1 MAVVRVGALAR
12 RAGSAEERHLA
23 WIRLERHPAPRTVL
37 RAVEQ
42 PVVVRRLAL
51 VVRIAARLPVS
62 LVVAEGPFKPQEDA
76 VAERAVEVV
85 ALDPEQLRDGDK
97 L

>member
-1 MAVVRVGALAR
+1 
-12 RAGSAEERHLA
+12 
-23 WIRLERHPAPRTVL
+23 VL

-62 LVVAEGPFKPQEDA
+62 LVVEEGPLKPQEDA
-76 VAERAVEVV
+76 VVERAVEIV
-85 ALDPEQLRDGDK
+85 ALDPEQLRDCDK